1 MKILVGFDGSDQ
13 ALDALRLGEELSRLE
28 DAELVV
34 AAVVDAD
41 PLPVQAMALSEERD
55 AFFAKCFQSA
65 RRLASSDF
73 EELPISSVSAA
84 RGLAD
89 WAVAEGAGLIVV
101 GSSHRGGIGR
111 ILLGSTGE
119 GLTPGAPCPV
129 AVAPLHFHR
138 LGVSLRLIGVAYDGT
153 PEADLA
159 LD

>member
-13 ALDALRLGEELSRLE
+13 ALDALRLG
-28 DAELVV
+28 
-34 AAVVDAD
+34 
-41 PLPVQAMALSEERD
+41 EERD

-101 GSSHRGGIGR
+101 GSSHRGSIGR

-138 LGVSLRLIGVAYDGT
+138 RGDESLGLIGVAYDGT

-159 LD
+159 LDQ